1 MAELVP
7 SPDVRA
13 EAAAWLARLHAED
26 RDSSDEA
33 AFRAWLNAST
43 EHAAA
48 FEAVDRMWSDVGG
61 LVDLR
66 ADIRTDHQM
75 NFGADLRRIPVA
87 ARQPGLTSRRAL
99 LAGVGLLAVTGG
111 SAMFWRS
118 ASAKVY
124 ETEVGEQ
131 KHVALDD
138 GSQLFLDART
148 RIAVSFSET
157 ARVVDMEYGRANFR
171 IVPDLKRPFIVE
183 AAERKIIATR
193 CNFDVRCEDG
203 KVQVVLIH
211 GEADV
216 KSASAAEGRGE
227 RLKAGERL
235 VASNDVDKRD
245 KPDMTHVLAWQ
256 TGYEMFDKENL
267 AQVAE
272 EMNRYSTVRLEV
284 DPSASGLKVSGMYRV
299 GDNGAFAQSLAKLLP
314 ISVRQNGD
322 TLVLT
327 ADSDP

>member
-1 MAELVP
+1 M
-7 SPDVRA
+7 
-13 EAAAWLARLHAED
+13 
-26 RDSSDEA
+26 
-33 AFRAWLNAST
+33 
-43 EHAAA
+43 
-48 FEAVDRMWSDVGG
+48 
-61 LVDLR
+61 
-66 ADIRTDHQM
+66 
-75 NFGADLRRIPVA
+75 RR
-87 ARQPGLTSRRAL
+87 PGLASRRAL

-111 SAMFWRS
+111 SALFWRS

-157 ARVVDMEYGRANFR
+157 ARVVGLEYGRANFR
-171 IVPDLKRPFIVE
+171 VVPDLKRPFIVE
-183 AAERKIIATR
+183 AAERKIVATR

-216 KSASAAEGRGE
+216 KPASDPGGQGE
-227 RLKAGERL
+227 RLRAGERL
-235 VASNDVDKRD
+235 VASNDIEKRD
-245 KPDMTHVLAWQ
+245 KPDLTHVLAWQ

-272 EMNRYSTVRLEV
+272 EMNRYSTTRLEV
-284 DPSASGLKVSGMYRV
+284 DSSAAGLKVSGMYRV
-299 GDNGAFAQSLAKLLP
+299 GDNSAFAQSLAKLLP
-314 ISVRQNGD
+314 IAVRQNGD

>member
-7 SPDVRA
+7 SPEVRA
-13 EAAAWLARLHAED
+13 EAASWLARLHAED
-26 RDSSDEA
+26 RDSGDEA
-33 AFRAWLNAST
+33 AFRAWLNASA

-61 LVDLR
+61 LTDLKTDPAVDAL
-66 ADIRTDHQM
+66 
-75 NFGADLRRIPVA
+75 ADLRRIPVA
-87 ARQPGLTSRRAL
+87 VRQPALASRRAL
-99 LAGVGLLAVTGG
+99 LAGVGLLAVSGG

-124 ETEVGEQ
+124 EPEVGEQ

-148 RIAVSFSET
+148 RVAVSFSET
-157 ARVVDMEYGRANFR
+157 ARMVDMQYGRANFR

-183 AAERKIIATR
+183 AADHKIIATR

-216 KSASAAEGRGE
+216 KPASAGDGRGE

-235 VASNDVDKRD
+235 VASNDVEKRD
-245 KPDMTHVLAWQ
+245 KPDLTRVLAWQ
-256 TGYEMFDKENL
+256 TGYEMFDKETL
-267 AQVAE
+267 ARVAE
-272 EMNRYSTVRLEV
+272 EMNRYSTTRLEV
-284 DPSASGLKVSGMYRV
+284 DPSAAGLKVSGMYRV
-299 GDNGAFAQSLAKLLP
+299 GDNSAFAQSLAKLLP
-314 ISVRQNGD
+314 IAVRQNGD